1 MEILKEIN
9 GKISTCMLEDS
20 DTILSLYQ
28 SARDLQTQKGMVV
41 WPVFKKDL
49 IENEITEQRQWKLVL
64 EDTIACNWA
73 ITFSDKEIWREK
85 DKDDAIYIHRITTN
99 PIFRGNRYI
108 DRIVNWAK
116 EYAEQKGKQFVRL
129 DTLGNNTRLIEHY
142 TSAGFKFLG
151 MFELTDTSNLP
162 GHYQVEPNCCLFEI
176 DLTNVFSSPSECLY

>member
-49 IENEITEQRQWKLVL
+49 IENEINEQRQWKLVI

-73 ITFSDKEIWREK
+73 ITFSDKEIWGEK

-116 EYAEQKGKQFVRL
+116 EYAGQKGKQFVRL

-176 DLTNVFSSPSECLY
+176 DLTNVFSSPSESLY